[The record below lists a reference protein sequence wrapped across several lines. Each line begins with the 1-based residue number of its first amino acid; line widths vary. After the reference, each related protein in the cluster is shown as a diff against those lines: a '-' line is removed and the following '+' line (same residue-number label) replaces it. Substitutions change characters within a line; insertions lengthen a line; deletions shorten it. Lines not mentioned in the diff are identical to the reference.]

1 MSLDKALSAAQTDV
15 PECVAVGYVDMS
27 SGFLLGVKTV
37 DSHPGEILDLVAA
50 ATGDLFQGKN
60 VIEIERLFDQSRG
73 ITNRAAGSHYFNEI
87 VVFSTNLIHVFIRSK
102 KNPSHV
108 AVFVAR
114 VAANIG
120 MVLTRSRLS
129 MVALEASI

>member
-60 VIEIERLFDQSRG
+60 VVEIERLFDQSRG